1 MNAIAQ
7 KDDVAKKNLELV
19 GTYVTPKQ
27 KELLEQWAS
36 KDRRSVSNLV
46 AGILVDLLI
55 ERFGEEEVNKP

>member
-1 MNAIAQ
+1 MV
-7 KDDVAKKNLELV
+7 VANV
-19 GTYVTPKQ
+19 GIVGKRTSEVVAVYLSPKQ

-36 KDRRSVSNLV
+36 KERRSVSNLV